1 MKYKPLILSLLI
13 VSAIFAILPHILL
26 NTSINSD
33 DLLYINATL
42 AQQVKCFDENG
53 QVALCIITV
62 NESENVFLLND
73 WQITDIDLLASLQN
87 GDSIRVGIK
96 REAQNLVNQSSSLPL
111 VTAETETGAIATIES
126 YTQSLHNAKN
136 IISVIGLV
144 GITISILLSFI
155 FSAIEKK
162 NQTNIIK

>member
-13 VSAIFAILPHILL
+13 VSAIFAILTHILL

-33 DLLYINATL
+33 VLLYINATL
-42 AQQVKCFDENG
+42 AQPVKCFDENG
-53 QVALCIITV
+53 QVALCTITV

-96 REAQNLVNQSSSLPL
+96 REAQNLVNQSPSLPL
-111 VTAETETGAIATIES
+111 VTAETENGPIATIES
-126 YTQSLHNAKN
+126 YTKSLRITKN
-136 IISVIGLV
+136 IISGIGFIGSTVLP
-144 GITISILLSFI
+144 LLFFI
-155 FSAIEKK
+155 FFIVSKK
-162 NQTNIIK
+162 KATR